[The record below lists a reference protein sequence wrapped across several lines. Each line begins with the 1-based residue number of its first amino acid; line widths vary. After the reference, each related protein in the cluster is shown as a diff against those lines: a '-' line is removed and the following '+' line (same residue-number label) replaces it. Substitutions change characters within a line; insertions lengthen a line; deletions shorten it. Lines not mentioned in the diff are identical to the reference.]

1 MLKKEIFEENAIL
14 RCIVLHLI
22 LHITLTISIFEYDNQ
37 PEMDPNSG

>member
-22 LHITLTISIFEYDNQ
+22 LHMYTYNFNF
-37 PEMDPNSG
+37 